1 MEKRNVNDKAVTTP
15 SLSFSDLKIVSE
27 YAEKTVRLV
36 PGLSDL
42 HRMAAYSSQKKRQQM
57 DASWY

>member
-1 MEKRNVNDKAVTTP
+1 MNDKAVTTP